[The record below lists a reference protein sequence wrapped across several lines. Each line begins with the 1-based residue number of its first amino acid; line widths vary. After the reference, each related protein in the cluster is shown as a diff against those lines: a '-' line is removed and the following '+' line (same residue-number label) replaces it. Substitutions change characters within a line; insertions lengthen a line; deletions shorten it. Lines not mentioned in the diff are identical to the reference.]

1 MKGYLETSANLA
13 TVGAIIIAPLLG
25 GLGPLVCQG
34 KLTSDHNHLSVSQS
48 VEYQLSEYLRSCFSV
63 WELLTG
69 TISDGSGAREALFH

>member
-1 MKGYLETSANLA
+1 MLYFETSANLA